1 MGRLAKTLVATT
13 IAVGGMFAAAAPAQA
28 TGSGQLVDISV
39 GDIVIHDAVSV
50 DVAALLCGFV
60 DVNALVAD
68 LNDGDN
74 KADCLLI
81 PNAIIK
87 KH

>member
-1 MGRLAKTLVATT
+1 MGRFAKTLVATSL
-13 IAVGGMFAAAAPAQA
+13 AVGGMFAAAAPAQA
-28 TGSGQLVDISV
+28 GGELVDITV
-39 GDIVIHDAVSV
+39 GDIVVHDAV
-50 DVAALLCGFV
+50 DVETAALICGIV

-68 LNDGDN
+68 LNDGDG

>member
-1 MGRLAKTLVATT
+1 MGRFAKTLVATT
-13 IAVGGMFAAAAPAQA
+13 LAVGGMFAAAAPAQA
-28 TGSGQLVDISV
+28 SSGDLVDITI
-39 GDIVIHDAVSV
+39 GDIVLHEAINV
-50 DVAALLCGFV
+50 DVAAVVCGII
-60 DVNALVAD
+60 DLNALVAD
-68 LNDGDN
+68 LNDGDG